1 MVFVPTLKMPKYFAD
16 PFFFNI
22 MLMYLQEQP
31 RNPTAKHSEKGHANA
46 GFGPRNVFSTEV
58 LCRDR
63 IADFFLHSWMSNLI
77 STSEIIESRISD
89 LKRWSN

>member
-16 PFFFNI
+16 LFFFNI

-58 LCRDR
+58 KTGLQIFC
-63 IADFFLHSWMSNLI
+63 
-77 STSEIIESRISD
+77 TVGCQT
-89 LKRWSN
+89 

>member
-1 MVFVPTLKMPKYFAD
+1 MSTSKMPKYFAD
-16 PFFFNI
+16 LFFFNI
-22 MLMYLQEQP
+22 MLMYLQEQL

-63 IADFFLHSWMSNLI
+63 IGDFFFAQLDVKLNKYI
-77 STSEIIESRISD
+77 RD
-89 LKRWSN
+89 Y